1 MRTTITAFL
10 AALILPGLSMA
21 AADEA
26 KTITATHTLGTVE
39 LPVNP
44 KRVAV
49 LDYGSLETI
58 SELGVTPALALPK
71 KFLPPYLSKFS
82 GEQYTDLGTVK
93 EFNIETINA
102 FKPDLIIISGRQQDY
117 YQKLSSIAPV
127 YLVDILAK
135 DQLGEAKKNI
145 RLLGDVFGVPEKA
158 AEAVKNIDEAVT
170 RTKDKAQASGK
181 QALIVLTNDG
191 KVSAYGSGSRFGL
204 VHDALGVAQADKNI
218 KVGVHGQQVT
228 YEYVA
233 MLNPDIIF
241 VVDRSVAI
249 GRSAKN
255 PNVLNNVLVNK
266 TKAAKN
272 GAIILLDPQV
282 WYLSGGGIISLNKM
296 ISEVEA
302 AFTDKK

>member
-1 MRTTITAFL
+1 M
-10 AALILPGLSMA
+10 
-21 AADEA
+21 
-26 KTITATHTLGTVE
+26 
-39 LPVNP
+39 
-44 KRVAV
+44 
-49 LDYGSLETI
+49 
-58 SELGVTPALALPK
+58 
-71 KFLPPYLSKFS
+71 
-82 GEQYTDLGTVK
+82 
-93 EFNIETINA
+93 
-102 FKPDLIIISGRQQDY
+102 
-117 YQKLSSIAPV
+117 
-127 YLVDILAK
+127 
-135 DQLGEAKKNI
+135 
-145 RLLGDVFGVPEKA
+145 FGVPEKA

-181 QALIVLTNDG
+181 KALVLLTNDG

-302 AFTDKK
+302 AFTDKNNYSVLIHHKTGRTTYASVSRLEQQRRAALFHSGPADEENFAVDGISPSCVCADGLRRAAHFSRHS

>member
-145 RLLGDVFGVPEKA
+145 RLLGDVFGVPEKT

-181 QALIVLTNDG
+181 KALVLLTNDG

-272 GAIILLDPQV
+272 GAIILLDPQL

>member
-58 SELGVTPALALPK
+58 GELGVTPALALPK

-127 YLVDILAK
+127 YLVDTLAK

-158 AEAVKNIDEAVT
+158 AEAVKRPRPAARKLSFSS
-170 RTKDKAQASGK
+170 RTTA
-181 QALIVLTNDG
+181 
-191 KVSAYGSGSRFGL
+191 R
-204 VHDALGVAQADKNI
+204 
-218 KVGVHGQQVT
+218 
-228 YEYVA
+228 
-233 MLNPDIIF
+233 
-241 VVDRSVAI
+241 
-249 GRSAKN
+249 
-255 PNVLNNVLVNK
+255 
-266 TKAAKN
+266 
-272 GAIILLDPQV
+272 
-282 WYLSGGGIISLNKM
+282 
-296 ISEVEA
+296 
-302 AFTDKK
+302 

>member
-145 RLLGDVFGVPEKA
+145 RLLGDVFGVP
-158 AEAVKNIDEAVT
+158 
-170 RTKDKAQASGK
+170 
-181 QALIVLTNDG
+181 
-191 KVSAYGSGSRFGL
+191 GSGSRFGL
-204 VHDALGVAQADKNI
+204 VRDALGVAQADKNI

>member
-117 YQKLSSIAPV
+117 YQKLSSIAPFTWW
-127 YLVDILAK
+127 IFWPRISRGK
-135 DQLGEAKKNI
+135 PRK
-145 RLLGDVFGVPEKA
+145 
-158 AEAVKNIDEAVT
+158 T
-170 RTKDKAQASGK
+170 SGFW
-181 QALIVLTNDG
+181 VMY
-191 KVSAYGSGSRFGL
+191 SACPKRQPKPS
-204 VHDALGVAQADKNI
+204 
-218 KVGVHGQQVT
+218 
-228 YEYVA
+228 
-233 MLNPDIIF
+233 
-241 VVDRSVAI
+241 
-249 GRSAKN
+249 
-255 PNVLNNVLVNK
+255 K
-266 TKAAKN
+266 TLMK
-272 GAIILLDPQV
+272 P
-282 WYLSGGGIISLNKM
+282 
-296 ISEVEA
+296 
-302 AFTDKK
+302 

>member
-1 MRTTITAFL
+1 M
-10 AALILPGLSMA
+10 
-21 AADEA
+21 
-26 KTITATHTLGTVE
+26 
-39 LPVNP
+39 
-44 KRVAV
+44 
-49 LDYGSLETI
+49 
-58 SELGVTPALALPK
+58 
-71 KFLPPYLSKFS
+71 
-82 GEQYTDLGTVK
+82 
-93 EFNIETINA
+93 
-102 FKPDLIIISGRQQDY
+102 
-117 YQKLSSIAPV
+117 
-127 YLVDILAK
+127 
-135 DQLGEAKKNI
+135 
-145 RLLGDVFGVPEKA
+145 FGVPEKA

-181 QALIVLTNDG
+181 KALVLLTNDG

-228 YEYVA
+228 YEYIA

-241 VVDRSVAI
+241 AVDRSVAI

>member
-58 SELGVTPALALPK
+58 GELGVTPALALPK

-127 YLVDILAK
+127 YLVDTLAK

-145 RLLGDVFGVPEKA
+145 RLLGDVFGVPVRRTRPRPA
-158 AEAVKNIDEAVT
+158 ARKLSFSS
-170 RTKDKAQASGK
+170 RTTA
-181 QALIVLTNDG
+181 
-191 KVSAYGSGSRFGL
+191 R
-204 VHDALGVAQADKNI
+204 
-218 KVGVHGQQVT
+218 
-228 YEYVA
+228 
-233 MLNPDIIF
+233 
-241 VVDRSVAI
+241 
-249 GRSAKN
+249 
-255 PNVLNNVLVNK
+255 
-266 TKAAKN
+266 
-272 GAIILLDPQV
+272 
-282 WYLSGGGIISLNKM
+282 
-296 ISEVEA
+296 
-302 AFTDKK
+302 

>member
-58 SELGVTPALALPK
+58 GELGVTPALALPK

-127 YLVDILAK
+127 YLVDTLAK

-181 QALIVLTNDG
+181 KALVLLTNDG

-218 KVGVHGQQVT
+218 KVGVH
-228 YEYVA
+228 A

-241 VVDRSVAI
+241 AVDRSVAI

>member
-145 RLLGDVFGVPEKA
+145 RLLGDVFGLAGLLELVEPDLLQHAPFLGLDLVAGDA
-158 AEAVKNIDEAVT
+158 AVGHEPL
-170 RTKDKAQASGK
+170 RC
-181 QALIVLTNDG
+181 
-191 KVSAYGSGSRFGL
+191 
-204 VHDALGVAQADKNI
+204 VA
-218 KVGVHGQQVT
+218 H
-228 YEYVA
+228 
-233 MLNPDIIF
+233 
-241 VVDRSVAI
+241 RSVSFPY
-249 GRSAKN
+249 RSSSH
-255 PNVLNNVLVNK
+255 
-266 TKAAKN
+266 TR
-272 GAIILLDPQV
+272 
-282 WYLSGGGIISLNKM
+282 
-296 ISEVEA
+296 
-302 AFTDKK
+302 

>member
-1 MRTTITAFL
+1 M
-10 AALILPGLSMA
+10 
-21 AADEA
+21 
-26 KTITATHTLGTVE
+26 
-39 LPVNP
+39 
-44 KRVAV
+44 
-49 LDYGSLETI
+49 
-58 SELGVTPALALPK
+58 
-71 KFLPPYLSKFS
+71 
-82 GEQYTDLGTVK
+82 
-93 EFNIETINA
+93 
-102 FKPDLIIISGRQQDY
+102 IIISGRQQDY

-127 YLVDILAK
+127 YLVDTLAK

-181 QALIVLTNDG
+181 KALVLLTNDG

-228 YEYVA
+228 YEYIA

-241 VVDRSVAI
+241 AVDRSVAI

-302 AFTDKK
+302 AFTDKNNYSVFIHHEAGRTTLCFRFPDGAAEACGPFSFSIC

>member
-1 MRTTITAFL
+1 
-10 AALILPGLSMA
+10 MA
-21 AADEA
+21 RKKQYEE
-26 KTITATHTLGTVE
+26 KQQHGTVE

-181 QALIVLTNDG
+181 KALVLLTNDG

-241 VVDRSVAI
+241 VAVSYTHLTL
-249 GRSAKN
+249 
-255 PNVLNNVLVNK
+255 P
-266 TKAAKN
+266 T
-272 GAIILLDPQV
+272 ILLV
-282 WYLSGGGIISLNKM
+282 
-296 ISEVEA
+296 
-302 AFTDKK
+302 

>member
-102 FKPDLIIISGRQQDY
+102 FKPDLFQDVSRIIIRNFPPSPPFTWSIFWPRISWGKPRKTSGFWVMYSACPKRQP
-117 YQKLSSIAPV
+117 KPS
-127 YLVDILAK
+127 
-135 DQLGEAKKNI
+135 
-145 RLLGDVFGVPEKA
+145 
-158 AEAVKNIDEAVT
+158 
-170 RTKDKAQASGK
+170 
-181 QALIVLTNDG
+181 
-191 KVSAYGSGSRFGL
+191 
-204 VHDALGVAQADKNI
+204 
-218 KVGVHGQQVT
+218 
-228 YEYVA
+228 
-233 MLNPDIIF
+233 
-241 VVDRSVAI
+241 
-249 GRSAKN
+249 
-255 PNVLNNVLVNK
+255 K
-266 TKAAKN
+266 TLMK
-272 GAIILLDPQV
+272 P
-282 WYLSGGGIISLNKM
+282 
-296 ISEVEA
+296 
-302 AFTDKK
+302 

>member
-135 DQLGEAKKNI
+135 EQLGESALAPGPFSSVAREQSHVNLP
-145 RLLGDVFGVPEKA
+145 RRRVP
-158 AEAVKNIDEAVT
+158 
-170 RTKDKAQASGK
+170 
-181 QALIVLTNDG
+181 
-191 KVSAYGSGSRFGL
+191 SGSSIHLPGTPFTGP
-204 VHDALGVAQADKNI
+204 V
-218 KVGVHGQQVT
+218 
-228 YEYVA
+228 
-233 MLNPDIIF
+233 MLCW
-241 VVDRSVAI
+241 RLYS
-249 GRSAKN
+249 
-255 PNVLNNVLVNK
+255 
-266 TKAAKN
+266 
-272 GAIILLDPQV
+272 AIISSSRMASSSPV
-282 WYLSGGGIISLNKM
+282 P
-296 ISEVEA
+296 
-302 AFTDKK
+302 